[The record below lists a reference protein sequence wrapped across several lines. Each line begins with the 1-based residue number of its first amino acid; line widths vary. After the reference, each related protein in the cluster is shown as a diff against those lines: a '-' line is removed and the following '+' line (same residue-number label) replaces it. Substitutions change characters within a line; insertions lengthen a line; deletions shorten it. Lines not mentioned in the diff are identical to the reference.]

1 MRKQIEKFSG
11 LIQGPVE
18 GVTTEFELVGLHLEP
33 VILGLYKQMFLCALA
48 HMTSTWP
55 SCRPQAAKFTV
66 SFEK

>member
-1 MRKQIEKFSG
+1 MRTQIEKFSG
-11 LIQGPVE
+11 LVQGPVE

-33 VILGLYKQMFLCALA
+33 AILGLNKQMFLCALA

-55 SCRPQAAKFTV
+55 GCRPHTAKFTV